1 MSPAIYHAAGG
12 VLVRKGRSSVTP
24 PSGPVGRPTG
34 TGYVRYEDLAVA
46 GDDLRSVVKKVTGGK
61 ILTLPVGTFTF
72 SDFNDPAGFFE
83 GVRVPQ
89 ACGGIW
95 GSGTSTVIQMNTS
108 TSTQANNTTAIPTSG
123 GTNQCYLLGFWFSN
137 QVLRNLTMHGT
148 EQGHL
153 YNGVRFAGSSASPIT
168 GNLVQD
174 VVFKGAARGASGI
187 PPGETFTVGTNHAN
201 NFQIVNCEFDGRND
215 AGQPAAASLIGPNNS
230 SGILVQDTYVHD
242 TIAGSGIA
250 LYRCDTIQLVR
261 LKSWNNGTSA
271 HYGNAI
277 NLEECTGTVSI
288 ISPDLKINRPTNPG
302 WHVGINSSTAD
313 GYSDNPN
320 ITITDPV
327 NDNGPDNA
335 CFSIMIGAT
344 YNGGPQAQ
352 TSLPRVIKSGVTLTW
367 LDKSV
372 SIAGADPTQNAI
384 RYHS

>member
-1 MSPAIYHAAGG
+1 MVAIYHAVGG
-12 VLVRKGRSSVTP
+12 VLVRKGRSSATP
-24 PSGPVGRPTG
+24 PTPTRPTG
-34 TGYVRYEDLAVA
+34 AGYVRYEDLYTT
-46 GDDLRSVVKKVTGGK
+46 GNDLRAVVKKVTGGN
-61 ILTLPVGTFTF
+61 ILTLPEGTFTF
-72 SDFNDPAGFFE
+72 SDFNDPAGYFE
-83 GVRVPQ
+83 GVRIPQ

-95 GSGTSTVIQMNTS
+95 GSGANTVIQMNAG

-123 GTNQCYLLGFWFSN
+123 GTNACYLLGFWYSN
-137 QVLRNLTMHGT
+137 QVLRNLTVHGT

-153 YNGVRFAGSSASPIT
+153 YNGIRFAGSSSAPIT

-187 PPGETFTVGTNHAN
+187 PPGETFTVGTNHVSQ
-201 NFQIVNCEFDGRND
+201 FSVINCEFDGRDDN
-215 AGQPAAASLIGPNNS
+215 GNPAAASLIGPNNS
-230 SGILVQDTYVHD
+230 NNLLVQDTYVHD

-261 LKSWNNGTSA
+261 LKSWNPGTSA
-271 HYGNAI
+271 HYGNCI
-277 NLEECTGTVSI
+277 NLEECTGPITI
-288 ISPDLKINRPTNPG
+288 TSPDLRVNRASNPG

-327 NDNGPDNA
+327 NDFGPDNA

-344 YNGGPQAQ
+344 YAGGPQAQ
-352 TSLPRVIKSGVTLTW
+352 TSLPKVTKGGVTLTW

-372 SIAGADPTQNAI
+372 SITGADPTKNAI